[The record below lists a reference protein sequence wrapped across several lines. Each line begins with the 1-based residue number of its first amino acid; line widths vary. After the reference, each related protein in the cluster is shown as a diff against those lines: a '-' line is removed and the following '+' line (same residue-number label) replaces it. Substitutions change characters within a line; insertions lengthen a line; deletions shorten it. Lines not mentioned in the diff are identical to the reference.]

1 MPKIVVIGSS
11 NTDMVIKS
19 RTIPRPGETVIG
31 GKFVCNAGGKGANQ
45 AVAAARLGGEVSM
58 IARVGNDMFGEQARA
73 GLATEGIDVSCVT
86 LDKTAATG
94 IALILVDEK
103 AENSISVASGANE
116 NLSPADVDVAEE
128 RFGMISGADILV
140 VQLETPMETILH
152 TAKLAEKLNI
162 PLILD
167 PAPAPQNGLPD
178 ELLTRLTVL
187 KPNETEAS
195 FITGIE
201 VNSPQTAK
209 EAIRQLHAR
218 GVRQVIITLGKEGV
232 LVSDGASEPIHV
244 PSISVEAVDSTAAG
258 DAFSG
263 ALACALAEGKSL
275 VEAAQFAVIA
285 AGLSVTK
292 LGAQQSMPTRPE
304 VEALKNKQNI

>member
-1 MPKIVVIGSS
+1 MARIVVIGSS

-45 AVAAARLGGEVSM
+45 AVAAARLGGNVAM
-58 IARVGNDMFGEQARA
+58 IARVGADMFGEQAKA
-73 GLATEGIDVSCVT
+73 GFEKEGIDVSCVKM
-86 LDKTAATG
+86 DETAATG
-94 IALILVDEK
+94 IALILVDEN

-116 NLSPADVDVAEE
+116 NLSPADVDEAEAK
-128 RFGMISGADILV
+128 FHLISTADILV
-140 VQLETPMETILH
+140 VQLETPMATLLH
-152 TAKLAEKLNI
+152 TAELAEKFGI

-178 ELLTRLTVL
+178 ELLSRLTLL

-195 FITGIE
+195 YITGIE
-201 VNSPQTAK
+201 VCDLASAQKAVSV
-209 EAIRQLHAR
+209 LHER
-218 GVRQVIITLGKEGV
+218 GVKQVIVTLGKEGV
-232 LVSDGASEPIHV
+232 LVSDGTSAPVHV
-244 PSISVEAVDSTAAG
+244 PSIAVEAVDSTAAG

-263 ALACALAEGKSL
+263 ALACALAEGKTL
-275 VEAAQFAVIA
+275 LDAARFAVAA

-292 LGAQQSMPTRPE
+292 LGAQQSMPTRAE
-304 VEALKNKQNI
+304 VEAKLA

>member
-1 MPKIVVIGSS
+1 MPIIVVIGSS

-19 RTIPRPGETVIG
+19 QTIPRPGETVIG

-45 AVAAARLGGEVSM
+45 AVAAARLGGNVAM
-58 IARVGNDMFGEQARA
+58 IARVGNDMFGEQARD
-73 GLATEGIDVSCVT
+73 GLAKEGIDVSFVRT
-86 LDKTAATG
+86 DETAATG

-103 AENSISVASGANE
+103 AENLISVASGANE
-116 NLSPADVDVAEE
+116 NLSPADVEAAQAQCQ
-128 RFGMISGADILV
+128 MISSADILV
-140 VQLETPMETILH
+140 AQLETPMATLQR
-152 TAKLAEKLNI
+152 TAELAQEFGV

-167 PAPAPQNGLPD
+167 PAPAPKNGLPD
-178 ELLTRLTVL
+178 ELLSRLTIL

-201 VNSPQTAK
+201 VCDLASAR
-209 EAIRQLHAR
+209 AAAASLHAR
-218 GVRQVIITLGKEGV
+218 GVKQVIITLGKDGV
-232 LVSDGASEPIHV
+232 LVSDGISEPIHL
-244 PSISVEAVDSTAAG
+244 PSIEVEAVDSTAAG

-275 VEAAQFAVIA
+275 QDAARFAIVA

-292 LGAQQSMPTRPE
+292 LGAQQSMPTREE
-304 VEALKNKQNI
+304 VELKMKKN